1 MKISSA
7 ITQFVGPDGNLALP
21 PTLSVPAL
29 SELILSMSGNASSD
43 ASREARPVLRNHDFS
58 TSREGVVEELTAAE
72 INARVKALAVRLG
85 QVAQPGDRAAILA
98 ENSPAYLIGFLGAMY
113 AGLIP
118 VPLYDPNEPGH
129 SGHLAA
135 VMTDCEPAVILTN
148 RHSARAVRALQSDR
162 PQAERTRVIAVDAVP
177 AALARDYQPVPV
189 GLDSPAFMQYT
200 SGSTRTPA
208 GVIITHRSMLANVIQ
223 ILMAAKI
230 KEPARVVLWLP
241 LHHDMGIILAV
252 MCLAVGF
259 ELDLMTPQAFIQEP
273 TRWLTQLDRRADDEN
288 VYTVLPNFAF
298 ELAAHYG
305 QPAEGLD
312 LSAVDCIINGSE
324 PVTISTVNQFVDT
337 FAPFGLRRETIR
349 PSYGLAEATLLVT
362 TPQTD
367 NRPYTVYFDR
377 EKLADG
383 QAVTVS
389 SPDNAVTATAVGE
402 VVRPQWLVVVD
413 PDTHDEL
420 PDGQVGELFIHGSNV
435 AGGYYQRPEDTAE
448 TFVNRLGTPGHRA
461 AGAPDDD
468 AWLATGDLG
477 AFVDGQ
483 LFITGRRK
491 DLIVIAGRNHYP
503 ADIESTVAEATDQ
516 VSAVA
521 AFAVPGEDVEK
532 LIILAERAT
541 DVTAD
546 DATIIETIIG
556 AVSAAHGVQPADVR
570 LFHPGEI
577 IRSSSGK
584 IARKLNQKNYIA
596 GK

>member
-1 MKISSA
+1 MKISAA

-21 PTLSVPAL
+21 STLSVPAL
-29 SELILSMSGNASSD
+29 CELMFSMSGGGHD
-43 ASREARPVLRNHDFS
+43 EVVLTNHDYS
-58 TSREGVVEELTAAE
+58 TSRDGVEETFTAAD

-85 QVAQPGDRAAILA
+85 QVAKPGDRAAILA

-113 AGLIP
+113 AGLVP

-129 SGHLAA
+129 AGHLAA
-135 VMTDCEPAVILTN
+135 VMADCTPAVILTN
-148 RHSARAVRALQSDR
+148 RHSARAVRALQADK
-162 PQAERTRVIAVDAVP
+162 PQTERTRVFAVDAVP
-177 AALARDYQPVPV
+177 AALAREFQPVPV
-189 GLDSPAFMQYT
+189 DLDSTAFMQYT

-208 GVIITHRSMLANVIQ
+208 GVIITHRSMLANVVQ
-223 ILMAAKI
+223 ILAAVHI
-230 KEPARVVLWLP
+230 KEPLRIVSWLP
-241 LHHDMGIILAV
+241 LHHDMGIILCSLSVA
-252 MCLAVGF
+252 LGIP
-259 ELDLMTPQAFIQEP
+259 LDIMTPQAFIQDP
-273 TRWLTQLDRRADDEN
+273 TRWLAQLNRRAEEDN

-298 ELAAHYG
+298 ELAARYG
-305 QPAEGLD
+305 QTTEDLD

-324 PVTISTVNQFVDT
+324 PVTIKTVTDFLDT
-337 FAPFGLRRETIR
+337 FEPYGLRRESVR

-413 PDTHDEL
+413 PETRDEL
-420 PDGQVGELFIHGSNV
+420 ADGLIGELFIHGPNV
-435 AGGYYQRPEDTAE
+435 AAGYYERSDDTEE
-448 TFVNRLGTPGHRA
+448 TFVNRIGTPGPRA

-477 AFVDGQ
+477 AFVDDQ

-503 ADIESTVAEATDQ
+503 ADIERTVAESTDQ
-516 VSAVA
+516 VAPAGIA
-521 AFAVPGEDVEK
+521 AFSVPGEDVEK
-532 LIILAERAT
+532 LVILAER
-541 DVTAD
+541 VGSAD
-546 DATIIETIIG
+546 DAEVIEVITK
-556 AVSAAHGVQPADVR
+556 AVSSAHGVTPAEVR
-570 LFHPGEI
+570 ILNQGEI
-577 IRSSSGK
+577 LRSSSGK

-596 GK
+596 GE

>member
-1 MKISSA
+1 MKISAA

-21 PTLSVPAL
+21 STLSVPAL
-29 SELILSMSGNASSD
+29 CELMFSMSGGGHD
-43 ASREARPVLRNHDFS
+43 EVVLTNHDYS
-58 TSREGVVEELTAAE
+58 TSRDGVEETFTAAD

-85 QVAQPGDRAAILA
+85 QVAKPGDRAAILA

-113 AGLIP
+113 AGLVP

-129 SGHLAA
+129 AGHLAA
-135 VMTDCEPAVILTN
+135 VMADCTPAVILTN
-148 RHSARAVRALQSDR
+148 RHSARAVRALQADK
-162 PQAERTRVIAVDAVP
+162 PQTERTRVIAVDAVP
-177 AALARDYQPVPV
+177 AALAREFQPVPV
-189 GLDSPAFMQYT
+189 DLDSTAFMQYT

-208 GVIITHRSMLANVIQ
+208 GVIITHRSMLANVVQ
-223 ILMAAKI
+223 ILAAVHI
-230 KEPARVVLWLP
+230 KEPLRIVSWLP
-241 LHHDMGIILAV
+241 LHHDMGIIL
-252 MCLAVGF
+252 CSLAVALGIP
-259 ELDLMTPQAFIQEP
+259 LDIMTPQAFIQDP
-273 TRWLTQLDRRADDEN
+273 TRWLSQLDRRAEEDN
-288 VYTVLPNFAF
+288 VYAVLPNFAF
-298 ELAAHYG
+298 ELAARYG
-305 QPAEGLD
+305 QTTEDLD

-324 PVTISTVNQFVDT
+324 PVTIKTVTDFLDT
-337 FAPFGLRRETIR
+337 FEPYGLRRESVR

-413 PDTHDEL
+413 PETRDEL
-420 PDGQVGELFIHGSNV
+420 ADGLIGELFIHGPNV
-435 AGGYYQRPEDTAE
+435 AAGYYERPDDTEE
-448 TFVNRLGTPGHRA
+448 TFVNTLGTPGPRA

-477 AFVDGQ
+477 AFVDDQ

-503 ADIESTVAEATDQ
+503 ADVERTVAEATDQ
-516 VSAVA
+516 VAPAGIA
-521 AFAVPGEDVEK
+521 AFSVPGEDVEK
-532 LIILAERAT
+532 LVILAER
-541 DVTAD
+541 VGSAD
-546 DATIIETIIG
+546 DAEVIEAITK
-556 AVSAAHGVQPADVR
+556 AVSSAHGVTPADVR
-570 LFHPGEI
+570 IVNPGEI
-577 IRSSSGK
+577 LRSSSGK

-596 GK
+596 GE

>member
-1 MKISSA
+1 MKISAA

-29 SELILSMSGNASSD
+29 CELMFSMSGGGHD
-43 ASREARPVLRNHDFS
+43 EVVLTNHDYS
-58 TSREGVVEELTAAE
+58 TSRDGVEETFTAAD

-85 QVAQPGDRAAILA
+85 QVAKPGDRAAILA

-113 AGLIP
+113 AGLVP

-135 VMTDCEPAVILTN
+135 VMADCTPAVILTN
-148 RHSARAVRALQSDR
+148 RHSARAVRALQADK
-162 PQAERTRVIAVDAVP
+162 PQSERTRVIAVDAVP
-177 AALARDYQPVPV
+177 AALAREFQPVPV
-189 GLDSPAFMQYT
+189 DLDSTAFMQYT

-208 GVIITHRSMLANVIQ
+208 GVIITHRSMLANVVQ
-223 ILMAAKI
+223 ILAAVHI
-230 KEPARVVLWLP
+230 KEPPRVVSWLP
-241 LHHDMGIILAV
+241 LHHDMGIIL
-252 MCLAVGF
+252 CSLAVSLGIP
-259 ELDLMTPQAFIQEP
+259 LDIMTPQAFIQDP
-273 TRWLTQLDRRADDEN
+273 TRWLTQLNRRAEEDN
-288 VYTVLPNFAF
+288 VYAVLPNFAF
-298 ELAAHYG
+298 ELAARYG
-305 QPAEGLD
+305 QTTEDLD

-324 PVTISTVNQFVDT
+324 PVTIKTVTEFLDT
-337 FAPFGLRRETIR
+337 FEPYGLRRESVR

-413 PDTHDEL
+413 PESRDEL
-420 PDGQVGELFIHGSNV
+420 ADGLIGELFIHGPNV
-435 AGGYYQRPEDTAE
+435 AAGYYERPDDTEE
-448 TFVNRLGTPGHRA
+448 TFVNRIGTPGPRA

-477 AFVDGQ
+477 AFVDDQ

-503 ADIESTVAEATDQ
+503 ADIERTVAEATDQ
-516 VSAVA
+516 VAPAGIA
-521 AFAVPGEDVEK
+521 AFSVPGEDVEK
-532 LIILAERAT
+532 LVILAER
-541 DVTAD
+541 VGSAD
-546 DATIIETIIG
+546 DAEVIEAITK
-556 AVSAAHGVQPADVR
+556 AVSSAHGVKPADVR
-570 LFHPGEI
+570 ILNQGDI
-577 IRSSSGK
+577 LRSSSGK
-584 IARKLNQKNYIA
+584 IARKVNQKNYIA